1 MWQSVW
7 AMRHYIEDDIVR
19 QTSLLECG
27 RYSAHPTEVELAD
40 TMFVEFFDMPHGQGY
55 STYW

>member
-1 MWQSVW
+1 
-7 AMRHYIEDDIVR
+7 MRHYIEDDILR

-27 RYSAHPTEVELAD
+27 RYGAHPAEVELAD

-55 STYW
+55 SAY

>member
-1 MWQSVW
+1 
-7 AMRHYIEDDIVR
+7 MRHYIEDDIVR

-27 RYSAHPTEVELAD
+27 RYSAHPAEVELAD
-40 TMFVEFFDMPHGQGY
+40 TVFVEFFDMPHCQGY